1 MRTITIPAVT
11 LGIALAALFL
21 VGWPI
26 VGDAPWEAEQT
37 NAIRCQGALDFR
49 ESIIGAGEYRSGI
62 ALGTTENVD
71 GVEDY
76 DAQLA
81 KAERELDRYC

>member
-26 VGDAPWEAEQT
+26 VGDAPWEEEVVVVQPVDRT
-37 NAIRCQGALDFR
+37 VEIRCHAALDLREILVQEGFR
-49 ESIIGAGEYRSGI
+49 RTGQ
-62 ALGTTENVD
+62 T
-71 GVEDY
+71 
-76 DAQLA
+76 QLA
-81 KAERELDRYC
+81 NDREIDRYC